1 MRRLGALALGIG
13 LAACDTAGLR
23 PLQAELTVRYD
34 SLRIALSREAHDSL
48 QAGQDLWV
56 AFWPRACDRDGG
68 GDSLTFACARHRF
81 TDRLAVLAASDEV
94 ALGVRTYPRSVYR
107 IVPSS
112 ADDPAHPQALI
123 EVQRVGLD
131 ATITSPR
138 EQTLRDALTRWLEA
152 AQGNG
157 PLPIDSAADLRVDR
171 TLRRA
176 PTPGLLILETRR
188 ARFDHRTGARSADT
202 TRAYFSID
210 AARPLAPG
218 EVPPTD
224 PPGAADRR

>member
-1 MRRLGALALGIG
+1 MSRVGVVVLCLG

-23 PLQAELTVRYD
+23 PLQATLTLRYD
-34 SLRIALSREAHDSL
+34 SLRVSLSLAAHDSL
-48 QAGQDLWV
+48 RAGQDQWV
-56 AFWPRACDRDGG
+56 AFWPRVCDRERG
-68 GDSLTFACARHRF
+68 GDSVTFACARQHF
-81 TDRLAVLAASDEV
+81 ADRLATLTSSDEV
-94 ALGVRTYPRSVYR
+94 ALGVRTYPRSFYR

-138 EQTLRDALTRWLEA
+138 EQALHEALMRWLDA

-157 PLPIDSAADLRVDR
+157 PLAIDSAADLRVDR
-171 TLRRA
+171 TLHRA
-176 PTPGLLILETRR
+176 ATPGLLILETRR
-188 ARFDHRTGARSADT
+188 ARVDHRTGARSADT

-210 AARPLAPG
+210 AARPLEPG
-218 EVPPTD
+218 EVPLTD
-224 PPGAADRR
+224 RPDAADRR